1 MHLRKSL
8 QLGVILSL
16 IFLCSHITERAS
28 GNSLTTEIKS
38 TIDGILDI
46 LRDKN
51 LASPSNKEK
60 RRTKMKDLVRGRFD
74 FEEMA
79 KRSLARHWNDRTPE
93 ERKNFV
99 ALFSDLIETSYIG
112 KIESYS
118 EEKIT
123 YDREEFRGDKYGS
136 VSTTIISPKVDIP
149 IEYKVIKK
157 DGKWFVYDVVIE
169 GVSFISTYRSQ
180 YNRTIVRE
188 SYAYLIQEMK
198 SKVEELNNP
207 PVQGPST
214 RK

>member
-1 MHLRKSL
+1 MRFRKSL
-8 QLGVILSL
+8 LFAVIPGLLLLFSPVPGK
-16 IFLCSHITERAS
+16 AS
-28 GNSLTTEIKS
+28 ADSLTAEIKS

-46 LRDKN
+46 LNDKN

-60 RRTKMKDLVRGRFD
+60 RRAKMRELVRGRFD

-99 ALFSDLIETSYIG
+99 ALFSDLIEASYIG

-123 YDREEFRGDKYGS
+123 YDREELRSDRYGS

-169 GVSFISTYRSQ
+169 GVSFISTYRNQ
-180 YNRTIVRE
+180 YNRTVLKE

-198 SKVEELNNP
+198 HKVEELKKP
-207 PVQGPST
+207 PAQGPST
-214 RK
+214 GK